1 MLARA
6 HGRPRASSVRILG
19 LVQLL
24 AATSA
29 WQPSFRTPCAWARL
43 RVRGLP
49 LATDDQSLSEADQE
63 RCSLHLHLCAIS
75 LHCLTAPAPSACP
88 LAHPLAHVSASCVLS
103 CQERLL
109 LSEPA
114 LTAFIEAE
122 MRSFCEEAM
131 IALDEDEDATLA
143 DKMRREQACPGDDAL
158 DAICGA
164 TRAAF
169 SALHESGGGQH
180 DVLLSNLGSA
190 IAFFRNEFDQ
200 SEELAEPLERVGLST
215 YQARCTEI
223 W

>member
-1 MLARA
+1 M
-6 HGRPRASSVRILG
+6 
-19 LVQLL
+19 
-24 AATSA
+24 
-29 WQPSFRTPCAWARL
+29 
-43 RVRGLP
+43 
-49 LATDDQSLSEADQE
+49 
-63 RCSLHLHLCAIS
+63 
-75 LHCLTAPAPSACP
+75 
-88 LAHPLAHVSASCVLS
+88 
-103 CQERLL
+103 

-114 LTAFIEAE
+114 LDAFIEAE